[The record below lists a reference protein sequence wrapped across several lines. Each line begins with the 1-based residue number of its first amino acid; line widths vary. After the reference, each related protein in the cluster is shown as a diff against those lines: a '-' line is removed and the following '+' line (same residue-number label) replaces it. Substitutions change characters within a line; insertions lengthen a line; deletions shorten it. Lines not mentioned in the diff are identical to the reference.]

1 LTFFLF
7 FFQFHHP
14 TLGWLW
20 IRLHDLFQFDFYE
33 VISISW
39 LESQVWRVTQLTWV
53 FFLSFLIDIF
63 SISSFN
69 VELIMNWASWFIL
82 ICFLWGHLGFMIR
95 VTCFAVDS
103 VCFIVFFFYIDLFFF
118 HFQHLTMSL
127 LKIKLYNLFWLA
139 FYGVITV
146 SWF

>member
-146 SWF
+146 SWS

>member
-1 LTFFLF
+1 
-7 FFQFHHP
+7 
-14 TLGWLW
+14 LGWLW

-118 HFQHLTMSL
+118 SFSTFNNEF
-127 LKIKLYNLFWLA
+127 IEN
-139 FYGVITV
+139 
-146 SWF
+146 